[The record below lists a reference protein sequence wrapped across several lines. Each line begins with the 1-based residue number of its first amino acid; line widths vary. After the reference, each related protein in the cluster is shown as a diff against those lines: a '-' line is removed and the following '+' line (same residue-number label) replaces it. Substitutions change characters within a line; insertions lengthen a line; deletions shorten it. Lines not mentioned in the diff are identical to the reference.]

1 MSNKHI
7 RRSNEEWMSLITQCR
22 QSGLADKDWC
32 DRNSIPVSS
41 FYNAV
46 VRLRKQACD
55 IPDAVRTAAPVM
67 DLTNRQDVVRIDI
80 VPDVLPAA
88 APITEVPAMQAPA
101 EYIDKSHMI
110 EIVISDT
117 VIRIGNGADPLL
129 LETAIRALRGTVC

>member
-7 RRSNEEWMSLITQCR
+7 RHSNEEWMSLITQCR

-67 DLTNRQDVVRIDI
+67 DLTN
-80 VPDVLPAA
+80 PDVLPAA
-88 APITEVPAMQAPA
+88 ATITEVPAMQAPA

-117 VIRIGNGADPLL
+117 SIRIGNGADPLL